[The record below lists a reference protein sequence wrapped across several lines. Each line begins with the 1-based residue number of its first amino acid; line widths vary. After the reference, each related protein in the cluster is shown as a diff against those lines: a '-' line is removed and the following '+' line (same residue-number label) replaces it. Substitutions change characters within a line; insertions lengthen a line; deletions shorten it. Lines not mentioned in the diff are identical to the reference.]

1 MISVSGKTMTM
12 GEGSI
17 LKVYIKQI
25 FIIPIHPPPTPMQI
39 NSESTVYY
47 IGIKISISSKSLTIF
62 VKIMPMYKSS
72 HIDELTAVARTLI
85 GGGCLFIYSCSARQ
99 VSFEIKFKFINLK
112 RN

>member
-25 FIIPIHPPPTPMQI
+25 FIIPIHPPPPNPMQI

-47 IGIKISISSKSLTIF
+47 IGIKITILSKSLTIF

-72 HIDELTAVARTLI
+72 HIEELTAVARTLI
-85 GGGCLFIYSCSARQ
+85 GGGVYSYIH
-99 VSFEIKFKFINLK
+99 VLPDKFLLKSNSNLSI
-112 RN
+112 